1 MFFIVFSRQTKF
13 QSHHQLQDAL
23 DVDLPRPVVDDDLKF
38 SRAAKVTGALT
49 VRRPVRSVADDD
61 FEIKGN

>member
-1 MFFIVFSRQTKF
+1 M
-13 QSHHQLQDAL
+13 